1 MKKIKPIGI
10 FLFFTMML
18 GNAYTQHNTLKL
30 KRMVKKQVKT
40 ALILADSDLKLF
52 GPFEVGGIMSPS
64 ITLGGDDGLT
74 LFIGL
79 AKDKTAYRNDQEV
92 ILYYS
97 DKGQLLYVFD
107 RSPNGDFNSIKD
119 YLPTPDGEPI
129 YDPD

>member
-40 ALILADSDLKLF
+40 ALMLASSELKLF
-52 GPFEVGGIMSPS
+52 GPYEIENEISFDSSE
-64 ITLGGDDGLT
+64 TLYIELVM
-74 LFIGL
+74 
-79 AKDKTAYRNDQEV
+79 DKTDFILCREV
-92 ILYYS
+92 KLYYS
-97 DKGQLLYVFD
+97 DKGRLIYVLD

-119 YLPTPDGEPI
+119 YLPTPDGETI